1 MRYYRI
7 NRPKRRINWLIILL
21 LLWNCY
27 LTFVTNDLIDKAYSI
42 ETAPAVQVLEPSTDE
57 QLDEEMLAEL
67 KELDILL

>member
-1 MRYYRI
+1 MNNRI
-7 NRPKRRINWLIILL
+7 NKPKRRINWLIIAL

-27 LTFVTNDLIDKAYSI
+27 LTFVINDLIDKAYPT

-57 QLDEEMLAEL
+57 QLDEEILAEL

>member
-1 MRYYRI
+1 MNNRI
-7 NRPKRRINWLIILL
+7 NRPKKRINWLIIAL

-27 LTFVTNDLIDKAYSI
+27 LTFVTNGLIDKTYPT
-42 ETAPAVQVLEPSTDE
+42 ETTPAIQVLEPSTDE

>member
-1 MRYYRI
+1 MNYYRI
-7 NRPKRRINWLIILL
+7 NKPKRRINWLIIAL

-27 LTFVTNDLIDKAYSI
+27 LTFVTNDLIDKAYP
-42 ETAPAVQVLEPSTDE
+42 TKTTPAVQIIESEE

>member
-1 MRYYRI
+1 MNNRI
-7 NRPKRRINWLIILL
+7 NKPKRRINWLIILL

-27 LTFVTNDLIDKAYSI
+27 LTFVTNDLIDKAYPI
-42 ETAPAVQVLEPSTDE
+42 ETAPVVQVLEPSTDE